1 MKKRQILRVYA
12 CKKNLLQRE
21 KRNSTESP
29 PPSQGAQRPQRGR
42 VGEGGAD
49 NYPASMGHVFNW
61 SLSSNKRSLLYPCHH
76 NRLPKPARDQNAAI
90 GEQALWI
97 TPTPTLPRCGRGRV
111 LQGRE
116 LNIGGRAIKKIAL
129 AALLITQLPT
139 HAITLEL
146 ALDGQIHGVPVENL
160 QLRAESDDYQ
170 HWRVSGQLPATRLA
184 GSPLKNTVLDA
195 QLRRDGDHLAIETLA
210 LRSQR
215 GKTPLRLN
223 ADRIHL
229 QNLLRGELQLP
240 PGATLR
246 LQAGKHTLQTTL
258 SAANGSAHLA
268 AELPLALLP
277 TLLNTRGIQAGGT
290 LRPDLTLRHDADGLH
305 ITGSVALD
313 DIHYNSA
320 DSLQAAEHL
329 GGSATLDLRQ
339 HGNRWQGD
347 LSLHLD
353 RGEILI
359 TPAYLKLDGAPVD
372 LTARLDGQPGRLTL
386 RDLTL
391 DDGKTHAHADLDW
404 NLAHKHLTALTLHQ
418 LSGDADNLYRRYLKP
433 MLGDGLFGDAELQG
447 SLYLRG
453 NYRDGKLG
461 ELAAVL
467 HHITLTDRQ
476 GRYELRD
483 LDGQAGNNGEP
494 SRLSLAGARW
504 HKLPVGAM
512 RAELRWDAS
521 GVTLQKPLHIPL
533 LDGGITL
540 HRLTPRGD
548 NYQISAQIDPISLTH
563 LGEALDTV
571 RFRGMISGTLPDI
584 RLARDGL
591 QLRQPVN
598 VAVFDG
604 NVQIEQLHISR
615 FFSDAP
621 LAVFNLRLSRLD
633 LQQLTNAFGIGEI
646 EGRIEGSAEDVVL
659 TNWRPQH
666 FRARLHTP
674 AQNPGRRRISHE
686 AVAYLSRVGDGGG
699 GLMVNQFIR
708 VLNRF
713 PYDKLGFS
721 AELTN
726 GVLKLDG
733 IAPAADGQ
741 NGYYLVKGRGA
752 PRLDIIGHTRDIDW
766 AELIER
772 IKLATVSE
780 DAQVES
786 KLEK

>member
-359 TPAYLKLDGAPVD
+359 TPAYLKLDGAPID

>member
-1 MKKRQILRVYA
+1 MGAASKRRFLA
-12 CKKNLLQRE
+12 C
-21 KRNSTESP
+21 
-29 PPSQGAQRPQRGR
+29 
-42 VGEGGAD
+42 
-49 NYPASMGHVFNW
+49 
-61 SLSSNKRSLLYPCHH
+61 
-76 NRLPKPARDQNAAI
+76 I
-90 GEQALWI
+90 
-97 TPTPTLPRCGRGRV
+97 
-111 LQGRE
+111 
-116 LNIGGRAIKKIAL
+116 IAL
-129 AALLITQLPT
+129 ILLATALPA
-139 HAITLEL
+139 HALTLEL
-146 ALDGQIHGVPVENL
+146 ELDGQIAGVPVNHL
-160 QLRAESDDYQ
+160 QLRAESGDYQ
-170 HWRVSGQLPATRLA
+170 HWHLSGKLPATRLA
-184 GSPLKNTVLDA
+184 NTPLKNTVLDA
-195 QLRRDGDHLAIETLA
+195 RLRRDGDSIAIDSLA

-215 GKTPLRLN
+215 GNTALQLT
-223 ADRIHL
+223 ADRILL
-229 QNLLRGELQLP
+229 QHLLRGELQLP

-246 LQAGKHTLQTTL
+246 LQADKQRLQATLNPA
-258 SAANGSAHLA
+258 SGGANHA

-290 LRPDLTLRHDADGLH
+290 LRPDLTLRHDANGLR
-305 ITGSVALD
+305 ISGSVSLD
-313 DIHYNSA
+313 DLRYNSA
-320 DSLQAAEHL
+320 DSMQAAEHL
-329 GGSATLDLRQ
+329 HGSARLDLRQ
-339 HGNRWQGD
+339 HGSRWQGD
-347 LSLHLD
+347 IALHLTH
-353 RGEILI
+353 GEILI
-359 TPAYLKLDGAPVD
+359 TPYYLKIDGAPLD
-372 LTARLDGQPGRLTL
+372 LSARLDWQPGRLTL

-404 NLAHKHLTALTLHQ
+404 NLAHKRLTALTLHQ

-453 NYRDGKLG
+453 NYRDGKIG
-461 ELAAVL
+461 YLAAVL
-467 HHITLTDRQ
+467 NHIHISDRQ

>member
-1 MKKRQILRVYA
+1 MGAASKRRFLA
-12 CKKNLLQRE
+12 C
-21 KRNSTESP
+21 
-29 PPSQGAQRPQRGR
+29 
-42 VGEGGAD
+42 
-49 NYPASMGHVFNW
+49 
-61 SLSSNKRSLLYPCHH
+61 
-76 NRLPKPARDQNAAI
+76 I
-90 GEQALWI
+90 
-97 TPTPTLPRCGRGRV
+97 
-111 LQGRE
+111 
-116 LNIGGRAIKKIAL
+116 IAL
-129 AALLITQLPT
+129 ILLATALPA
-139 HAITLEL
+139 HALTLEL
-146 ALDGQIHGVPVENL
+146 ELDGQIAGVPVNHL
-160 QLRAESDDYQ
+160 QLRAESGDYQ
-170 HWRVSGQLPATRLA
+170 HWHLSGKLPATRLA
-184 GSPLKNTVLDA
+184 NTPLKNTVLDA
-195 QLRRDGDHLAIETLA
+195 RLRRDGDSIAIDSLA

-215 GKTPLRLN
+215 GNTALQLT
-223 ADRIHL
+223 ADRILL
-229 QNLLRGELQLP
+229 QHLLRGELQLP

-246 LQAGKHTLQTTL
+246 LQADKQRLQATLNP
-258 SAANGSAHLA
+258 AAGGANIA

-290 LRPDLTLRHDADGLH
+290 LRPDLTLRHDANGLR
-305 ITGSVALD
+305 ISGSVSLD
-313 DIHYNSA
+313 DLRYNSA
-320 DSLQAAEHL
+320 DSMQAAEHL
-329 GGSATLDLRQ
+329 HGSARLDLRQ
-339 HGNRWQGD
+339 HGSRWQGD
-347 LSLHLD
+347 IALHLTH
-353 RGEILI
+353 GEILI
-359 TPAYLKLDGAPVD
+359 TPYYLKIDGAPLD
-372 LTARLDGQPGRLTL
+372 LSARLDWQPGRLTL

-404 NLAHKHLTALTLHQ
+404 NLAHKRLTALTLHQ

-453 NYRDGKLG
+453 NYRDGKIG
-461 ELAAVL
+461 YLAAVL
-467 HHITLTDRQ
+467 NHIHISDRQ

-646 EGRIEGSAEDVVL
+646 EGRIEGRIEGSAEDVVL

>member
-1 MKKRQILRVYA
+1 MGFVRILR
-12 CKKNLLQRE
+12 
-21 KRNSTESP
+21 
-29 PPSQGAQRPQRGR
+29 
-42 VGEGGAD
+42 
-49 NYPASMGHVFNW
+49 
-61 SLSSNKRSLLYPCHH
+61 
-76 NRLPKPARDQNAAI
+76 AAI
-90 GEQALWI
+90 RQRTAKS
-97 TPTPTLPRCGRGRV
+97 V
-111 LQGRE
+111 L
-116 LNIGGRAIKKIAL
+116 
-129 AALLITQLPT
+129 ALLLLTALSA

-146 ALDGQIHGVPVENL
+146 ALDGQIHGVPVDNL

-184 GSPLKNTVLDA
+184 GSPLKNTVLEA
-195 QLRRDGDHLAIETLA
+195 ALRRDGDSLAIETLA

-215 GKTPLRLN
+215 GKTTLQLTT
-223 ADRIHL
+223 DRILLQHL
-229 QNLLRGELQLP
+229 LHGELQLP

-246 LQAGKHTLQTTL
+246 LQADRQRLQATLNPA
-258 SAANGSAHLA
+258 SDGANIA
-268 AELPLALLP
+268 AELPLALVQ
-277 TLLNTRGIQAGGT
+277 TLLNARGIQTGGS
-290 LRPDLTLRHDADGLH
+290 LRPDLTLRQTADGLRL
-305 ITGSVALD
+305 TGSVALD
-313 DIHYNSA
+313 DLRYNSA

-329 GGSATLDLRQ
+329 GGSATLDLHQ
-339 HGNRWQGD
+339 QGERWQGD
-347 LSLHLD
+347 IRLHLD

-359 TPAYLKLDGAPVD
+359 TPYYLKLDGAPLD
-372 LTARLDGQPGRLTL
+372 LSARLDSQRGRLTL
-386 RDLTL
+386 RELTL
-391 DDGKTHAHADLDW
+391 DDGKTHARADLDW
-404 NLAHKHLTALTLHQ
+404 NTAQNRLTALTLHQ

-453 NYRDGKLG
+453 NYRDGKIG

-521 GVTLQKPLHIPL
+521 GVTLQKPLYIPL

-563 LGEALDTV
+563 LGDALDTV
-571 RFRGMISGTLPDI
+571 RFRGLISGTLPDI
-584 RLARDGL
+584 RLSRDGL

-646 EGRIEGSAEDVVL
+646 EGRIEGSAEDIIL

-674 AQNPGRRRISHE
+674 AHNPGRRRISHE
-686 AVAYLSRVGDGGG
+686 AVAYLSRVGDGGSN
-699 GLMVNQFIR
+699 LMVNQFIR

-721 AELTN
+721 AELES
-726 GVLKLDG
+726 GVLTLDG
-733 IAPAADGQ
+733 IAPAPDGQ
-741 NGYYLVKGRGA
+741 NGYYLVKGSGL
-752 PRLDIIGHTRDIDW
+752 PHLDIIGHTRKIDW
-766 AELIER
+766 NELLNR
-772 IKLATVSE
+772 LKSASE
-780 DAQVES
+780 SEGAQVES
-786 KLEK
+786 KLGQ